1 MDWRDIP
8 SLSALRAFEA
18 AARLESF
25 SGAAR
30 ALNVTHAAI
39 AQHVRALEDEFGET
53 LMERQGRN
61 MVPTPAGRRFAH
73 DLEAG
78 FSEIAAGVR
87 ALRQSR
93 GEGPISLT
101 TTVTFAENWLMPRI
115 ARFWVERPDI
125 PITIAADNRVHDLR
139 REGHDL
145 AIRYGRGD
153 WPGLEVTL
161 LTPAD
166 TVIVAHPEVAARLP
180 EGYDPADPEAPAI
193 LARMPWLIDRSYG
206 EVDSWLVDK
215 GLDADALRRTELEGN
230 NLVLAASRAGAGVS
244 MHPRAV
250 VERDLKA
257 GNLVVLWDEVD
268 DNRGLGYY
276 ILTPRG
282 ADAAKVKVF
291 LDWLGTQD

>member
-1 MDWRDIP
+1 
-8 SLSALRAFEA
+8 
-18 AARLESF
+18 
-25 SGAAR
+25 
-30 ALNVTHAAI
+30 
-39 AQHVRALEDEFGET
+39 
-53 LMERQGRN
+53 
-61 MVPTPAGRRFAH
+61 
-73 DLEAG
+73 
-78 FSEIAAGVR
+78 
-87 ALRQSR
+87 
-93 GEGPISLT
+93 
-101 TTVTFAENWLMPRI
+101 
-115 ARFWVERPDI
+115 
-125 PITIAADNRVHDLR
+125 
-139 REGHDL
+139 
-145 AIRYGRGD
+145 
-153 WPGLEVTL
+153 
-161 LTPAD
+161 
-166 TVIVAHPEVAARLP
+166 
-180 EGYDPADPEAPAI
+180 
-193 LARMPWLIDRSYG
+193 MPWLIDRSYG

>member
-1 MDWRDIP
+1 MTP
-8 SLSALRAFEA
+8 
-18 AARLESF
+18 
-25 SGAAR
+25 
-30 ALNVTHAAI
+30 
-39 AQHVRALEDEFGET
+39 
-53 LMERQGRN
+53 
-61 MVPTPAGRRFAH
+61 PT
-73 DLEAG
+73 
-78 FSEIAAGVR
+78 
-87 ALRQSR
+87 
-93 GEGPISLT
+93 
-101 TTVTFAENWLMPRI
+101 
-115 ARFWVERPDI
+115 
-125 PITIAADNRVHDLR
+125 
-139 REGHDL
+139 
-145 AIRYGRGD
+145 
-153 WPGLEVTL
+153 
-161 LTPAD
+161 
-166 TVIVAHPEVAARLP
+166 
-180 EGYDPADPEAPAI
+180 

-230 NLVLAASRAGAGVS
+230 NLVLAASRAGSGVS